1 MDYILTE
8 IDHRRVRFASLGLG
22 IINWYTEKDRYDN
35 EVSIICMPYGLE
47 YRMVHHKSRGYY
59 EYATIYAGRNK
70 FMRFRFL
77 EGKSDTH
84 GDVLQ
89 LGNYEIFYG
98 DGEVVSV
105 TSDENGSNINSI
117 LRNIEQTHEAYHSL
131 FILNVLLHNQ
141 SDDIWQMKNEKGEI
155 VQYIAQ

>member
-1 MDYILTE
+1 
-8 IDHRRVRFASLGLG
+8 
-22 IINWYTEKDRYDN
+22 
-35 EVSIICMPYGLE
+35 
-47 YRMVHHKSRGYY
+47 
-59 EYATIYAGRNK
+59 
-70 FMRFRFL
+70 MRFRFL